1 MPKKHK
7 YVSPAEYYFAIKRNR
22 ELEAQVVQLQRENTE
37 LVGRSLDKPEPPA
50 QPGVTQG
57 ENFGT
62 GIIESSMKQVQRRVC
77 HQNGHQIALAMDE
90 LVSKRATYADAPA
103 KEIARERTWMCLRCG
118 MSLAE
123 IRGEK

>member
-37 LVGRSLDKPEPPA
+37 LVGRSMDKPEPPA
-50 QPGVTQG
+50 QPGITQG
-57 ENFGT
+57 M

-77 HQNGHQIALAMDE
+77 SANGHQIALALDE

-123 IRGEK
+123 IRGET